1 MNIAVTEEEEN
12 LFPSFAY
19 SSFLRFT
26 SFLSSPHVRST
37 AASTINPRFRWDKAL
52 VLLQL
57 KEDNNR
63 LRDGF
68 VTRLLH
74 AFG

>member
-1 MNIAVTEEEEN
+1 MNIAVTEEEN

-26 SFLSSPHVRST
+26 GLSFAHKRS
-37 AASTINPRFRWDKAL
+37 ASTINPRFRWDKA
-52 VLLQL
+52 VLILQL
-57 KEDNNR
+57 KEDNNNI

-68 VTRLLH
+68 VTSL
-74 AFG
+74 G

>member
-1 MNIAVTEEEEN
+1 MNIAVN
-12 LFPSFAY
+12 LFPSLAY
-19 SSFLRFT
+19 SFLRFT
-26 SFLSSPHVRST
+26 DLNFDKRS
-37 AASTINPRFRWDKAL
+37 ASRINPRFRWDKA

-68 VTRLLH
+68 VTRLH
-74 AFG
+74 ALG

>member
-1 MNIAVTEEEEN
+1 MNIAVTEEEN

-26 SFLSSPHVRST
+26 GLSFAHKRS
-37 AASTINPRFRWDKAL
+37 ASTINPRFRWDKA
-52 VLLQL
+52 VVIQL

-63 LRDGF
+63 FRDGF
-68 VTRLLH
+68 VTSL
-74 AFG
+74 G

>member
-1 MNIAVTEEEEN
+1 MNIAVN

-19 SSFLRFT
+19 SFLRFT
-26 SFLSSPHVRST
+26 DLNFDKRS
-37 AASTINPRFRWDKAL
+37 ASRINPRFRWDKA

-57 KEDNNR
+57 KEEDNNR

-68 VTRLLH
+68 VTRLH
-74 AFG
+74 ALG